1 MDIARPQQ
9 KQSLIQRYW
18 YWGVAAIIAITLILF
33 SWEFGRADFVADGE
47 NMVYGDVEQG
57 EFTVSVRGSGVL
69 VPDNIQWLATN
80 VGARVERLVVKP
92 GKLVKQG
99 ELIVEL
105 ANPQLVQQYE
115 ETVWELE
122 ALQAESKA
130 ARVSQESA
138 LLDQKSAM
146 LNAKLDFESAKL
158 RRDAQQKLFS
168 QKSGA
173 VSQIDFEKTRLETV
187 QFKQRWQIHQ
197 ERYAKMQ
204 ENLSAQNAARD
215 ARLKKMF
222 KTVERVQQQVD
233 SLMVRATMDSVVQ
246 EIPLESGQQI
256 PAGTNIAKLA
266 QQDSLIAELQ
276 VPEIQIRDVAI
287 GQRVLIDTRN
297 SKVEGVVSRIDP
309 AVTNGNVQ
317 VDVVFNSRLPSD
329 ARPDLTVDGE
339 IRIAEI
345 VDALHVSRPL
355 FAQSESRTALY
366 KLSNDGRFAERV
378 TVRLGKGSV
387 NQIQVLEGL
396 QVGDRII
403 ISDSSAWETYEKIR
417 IN

>member
-1 MDIARPQQ
+1 MDIARP
-9 KQSLIQRYW
+9 KQNKSLIKQYW
-18 YWGVAAIIAITLILF
+18 HWGLAAIVGIVGIQFIMN
-33 SWEFGRADFVADGE
+33 FGQADFVADGE
-47 NMVYGDVEQG
+47 NMVYGEVRQG
-57 EFTVSVRGSGVL
+57 EFTVSVRGNGVL

-80 VGARVERLVVKP
+80 VDARVERLVVKP

-105 ANPQLVQQYE
+105 SNPQLVQQFE

-122 ALQAESKA
+122 ALEAESKA

-146 LNAKLDFESAKL
+146 FNAKLDFESAKL
-158 RRDAQQKLFS
+158 RRDAQQKLFN

-187 QFKQRWQIHQ
+187 QLKQRWQIHQ

-204 ENLSAQNAARD
+204 ENLIAQNAARD
-215 ARLKKMF
+215 ARLKKMY
-222 KTVERVQQQVD
+222 KTVERVKQQVD
-233 SLMVRATMDSVVQ
+233 GLMVRATMDSVVQ
-246 EIPLESGQQI
+246 DVPLEPGQQI

-287 GQRVLIDTRN
+287 GQRVLVDTRN
-297 SKVEGVVSRIDP
+297 SKIEGFVSRIDP

-317 VDVVFNSRLPSD
+317 VDVAFKTDLPSD

-339 IRIAEI
+339 IKIAEI
-345 VDALHVSRPL
+345 ANALHVSRPL
-355 FAQSESRTALY
+355 YAQSQSRTALY
-366 KLSNDGRFAERV
+366 KLSHDGRFAERV
-378 TVRLGKGSV
+378 TVKLGKGSV

-403 ISDSSAWETYEKIR
+403 LSDSTAWETYQKIR